1 MDSSLPAGRCVTVLL
16 PGGVGL
22 TAGAA
27 GQILAL
33 ARRRCGAP
41 VWAGAAADVFSGPGG
56 TLLILREV
64 RCDARLAEYALPFIH
79 KYFKD

>member
-1 MDSSLPAGRCVTVLL
+1 MDFSLPAGRCVTVLL

-41 VWAGAAADVFSGPGG
+41 VWAGAAADVFSGRGEGG
-56 TLLILREV
+56 RASRRERASV
-64 RCDARLAEYALPFIH
+64 LA
-79 KYFKD
+79 